1 MIVLMFLSSMDLIGQ
16 PKSRFVMA
24 PDLREEVN
32 RVMMVDTAYLRVSYA
47 LNADDLDN
55 PSTYVDWQYLQIGDS
70 VSKYYSKFLN
80 EADSLVSVWLKE
92 HPHADSVPLW
102 LGESGKNADY
112 WTEYQ
117 YSELFKTGDM
127 LTVYARMPMYLK
139 RHNCFYVERIPRQQW
154 QLHADTLEIGG
165 YVCQKATCSFRG
177 RSFEAWFAPDISIPE
192 GPWTFGGL
200 PGLILKVYDTDRLYI
215 FECVQIEKGKFPI
228 KKYDDYKEY
237 KPMNKQKVLKLQRKI
252 NENYFVVAK
261 LYDYYTNKPKSRFTP
276 YEPLELE

>member
-1 MIVLMFLSSMDLIGQ
+1 MDLIGQ

-24 PDLREEVN
+24 PDLREAVN

-112 WTEYQ
+112 W
-117 YSELFKTGDM
+117 SE
-127 LTVYARMPMYLK
+127 
-139 RHNCFYVERIPRQQW
+139 
-154 QLHADTLEIGG
+154 
-165 YVCQKATCSFRG
+165 
-177 RSFEAWFAPDISIPE
+177 
-192 GPWTFGGL
+192 
-200 PGLILKVYDTDRLYI
+200 
-215 FECVQIEKGKFPI
+215 
-228 KKYDDYKEY
+228 
-237 KPMNKQKVLKLQRKI
+237 
-252 NENYFVVAK
+252 
-261 LYDYYTNKPKSRFTP
+261 
-276 YEPLELE
+276 